1 MAANCAAFA
10 GTPGGA
16 GGSTCCAIPSNRAPG
31 SKPFW
36 GKIQSIHN
44 KYIDHNIGVLTY
56 FHVTKTQG
64 AKSQKNTIK
73 GSGVSAVILKTHNLL
88 P

>member
-16 GGSTCCAIPSNRAPG
+16 GGSTGCAIPSNRAPG

-36 GKIQSIHN
+36 
-44 KYIDHNIGVLTY
+44 
-56 FHVTKTQG
+56 
-64 AKSQKNTIK
+64 QKNREH
-73 GSGVSAVILKTHNLL
+73 SQ
-88 P
+88 

>member
-16 GGSTCCAIPSNRAPG
+16 GGRTGCAIPSNRAPA

-36 GKIQSIHN
+36 GKTEIIQN
-44 KYIDHNIGVLTY
+44 KHTQQNTQIIN
-56 FHVTKTQG
+56 FHVTQITVG
-64 AKSQKNTIK
+64 
-73 GSGVSAVILKTHNLL
+73 

>member
-16 GGSTCCAIPSNRAPG
+16 GGSTGCAMPSNRAPA

-36 GKIQSIHN
+36 GKTQSFTISTYCRIHVYHIHFN
-44 KYIDHNIGVLTY
+44 
-56 FHVTKTQG
+56 
-64 AKSQKNTIK
+64 
-73 GSGVSAVILKTHNLL
+73 
-88 P
+88 

>member
-16 GGSTCCAIPSNRAPG
+16 GGRTGCAIPSNRAPA

-36 GKIQSIHN
+36 RKN
-44 KYIDHNIGVLTY
+44 TLFRIDTTEKLH
-56 FHVTKTQG
+56 HVT
-64 AKSQKNTIK
+64 SPM
-73 GSGVSAVILKTHNLL
+73 LM
-88 P
+88 

>member
-16 GGSTCCAIPSNRAPG
+16 GGRTGCAIPSNRAPG

-36 GKIQSIHN
+36 GKIMSIHN
-44 KYIDHNIGVLTY
+44 KHI
-56 FHVTKTQG
+56 KQ
-64 AKSQKNTIK
+64 NT
-73 GSGVSAVILKTHNLL
+73 GRSCTFM
-88 P
+88 